1 MNEQTAAPMRRPR
14 TDTRLLD
21 DITFGLAGYWAVLVA
36 HDLKLFPLLAA
47 HPCTLPEVCDRLQL
61 VRRPAEALL
70 MVCVS
75 LGLLQVQDG
84 RYRLTPLAEDHLLDN
99 SPTYFGGLLD
109 LWITNASVLTFESV
123 KRTLLTDAPQ
133 PYGEGEAFQSH
144 AAQADLARAFTRA
157 MHSNSMGPALVWPD
171 TLDLSGHQLML
182 DVGGGSGA
190 HCIGATRRWPH
201 LQGIVFDMAPVCE
214 VAQEC
219 ITRAGL
225 QSRISTQV
233 GDIWQDPFPAADV
246 HFYGQIYHDWPV
258 EKCQFLTKKSFES
271 LAPGG
276 RIILHEK
283 LLNDEKTGPF
293 AIAAF
298 SIAMLLWTEGEQ
310 YSGREL
316 SAMLTEAGFTDI
328 EVKPTWGYWSI
339 VTGRKP

>member
-1 MNEQTAAPMRRPR
+1 MNEHTAAPMRRPR

-21 DITFGLAGYWAVLVA
+21 DITLGLSGYWAVLVA

-47 HPCTLPEVCDRLQL
+47 NPCTLPEVCDRLPL
-61 VRRPAEALL
+61 ARRPAEALL
-70 MVCVS
+70 IVCVS
-75 LGLLQVQDG
+75 LGLIQVHDG
-84 RYRLTPLAEDHLLDN
+84 HYGLTPLAEDHLLDS

-109 LWITNASVLTFESV
+109 LWITNASLLSFESV
-123 KRTLLTDAPQ
+123 KRVLLTDASQ
-133 PYGEGEAFQSH
+133 PYGEGEMFQSH
-144 AAQADLARAFTRA
+144 AAQADLARAFTWA

-171 TLDLSGHQLML
+171 TLDLSGHTLML

-201 LQGIVFDMAPVCE
+201 
-214 VAQEC
+214 
-219 ITRAGL
+219 
-225 QSRISTQV
+225 
-233 GDIWQDPFPAADV
+233 
-246 HFYGQIYHDWPV
+246 
-258 EKCQFLTKKSFES
+258 FLTLKSFAS

-276 RIILHEK
+276 RIILHER

-293 AIAAF
+293 AIAAL
-298 SIAMLLWTEGEQ
+298 SVAMLLWTEGEQ

-316 SAMLTEAGFTDI
+316 SAMLAEAGFIDI

>member
-1 MNEQTAAPMRRPR
+1 MNQPAAQAMRMPR

-21 DITFGLAGYWAVLVA
+21 DIIFGLHGYWAVLVA

-47 HPCTLPEVCDRLQL
+47 HPCTLQEVCDRLQL
-61 VRRPAEALL
+61 ARRPAETLL
-70 MVCVS
+70 MVCVA
-75 LGLLQVQDG
+75 LGLIQVQDG
-84 RYRLTPLAEDHLLDN
+84 RYGLTPLAEDHLLES
-99 SPTYFGGLLD
+99 SPTYFGGMLD
-109 LWITNASVLTFESV
+109 LYITNASLLSFESV
-123 KRTLLTDAPQ
+123 KRAILTDALQ
-133 PYGEGEAFQSH
+133 PYGAGEMFQSH
-144 AAQADLARAFTRA
+144 AAQADLARAFTWA

-171 TLDLSGHQLML
+171 ILDLAGHQLML

-201 LQGIVFDMAPVCE
+201 LHGIVFDMAPVCE
-214 VAQEC
+214 VAQAC
-219 ITRAGL
+219 ITRDGL
-225 QSRISTQV
+225 QSHISTQA
-233 GDIWQDPFPAADV
+233 GDMWQDPFPAADL
-246 HFYGQIYHDWPV
+246 HFYGQIYHDWPL
-258 EKCQFLTKKSFES
+258 EKCQFLTRKSFES

-293 AIAAF
+293 AMAAF
-298 SIAMLLWTEGEQ
+298 SIAMLLLTEGEQ

-316 SAMLTEAGFTDI
+316 STMLAEVGFIDV